1 MNDSEKLDLIM
12 ERLDAIDNGM
22 EVINNGMEVINNGME
37 TINNEMKQFEVINS
51 RLDVLE
57 YKQGLMHKKLDNLVF
72 DMRVSERS
80 LKKEI
85 KLLQDVQETLI
96 TVLEH
101 KAILPAVKWTKLSKF
116 RHQMKPC

>member
-12 ERLDAIDNGM
+12 ERLDAID
-22 EVINNGMEVINNGME
+22 NGMEVINNGME

-85 KLLQDVQETLI
+85 KLLQDAQETLI

-101 KAILPAVKWTKLSKF
+101 KAILPAVK
-116 RHQMKPC
+116 